1 MQKWRV
7 NLQGIIETVNIFI
20 FYFFIG
26 FGKIFNK
33 IECELSVILWVNS
46 LIVELKMR
54 FTNRSYMTAQTGS
67 QLTHIII
74 T

>member
-1 MQKWRV
+1 MQRWRV

-26 FGKIFNK
+26 FGKILNK

-46 LIVELKMR
+46 LVV
-54 FTNRSYMTAQTGS
+54 
-67 QLTHIII
+67 
-74 T
+74 